1 MKRYLLM
8 LVALIATTG
17 AWAGTTS
24 YDISVGTCDNGKL
37 AFTVGGAEVS
47 AAAEGQTV
55 TITAKPDDV
64 YYLESLAA
72 SAYTSWEGAL
82 ARTRSGSENISVNK
96 DIALTKVD
104 NNTYT
109 FVMPAAKVIVNAV
122 FKQGFKVEVE
132 NSGNGEPL
140 SDVFVAISDI
150 DNTAKTVVISNLI
163 VPTAADGK
171 PLAVHIPAQL
181 GEYTV
186 IGVAADVFAGQNVT
200 DVYLPETE
208 KPIAIADNSIPAAA
222 KVHVP
227 LALLDDYALTAALKG
242 NFEAGKIVAATT
254 PVNKFWTFS
263 SGVDIILPA
272 GVKAHTCIIP
282 NGVEVQII
290 EIPEEQLLIN
300 GKRVLKANNGV
311 LIANDN
317 EKGGNTYEIVANPG
331 NQISGRKPA
340 TSSLN
345 SYGDNLL
352 EAVVES
358 RHYAAGEYCVLVDNE
373 FHPILDNA
381 SMVPACK
388 AVLKKPA
395 TAAGARKLNINK

>member
-1 MKRYLLM
+1 M
-8 LVALIATTG
+8 LVALIVTTG
-17 AWAGTTS
+17 AWATAAQ
-24 YDISVGTCDNGKL
+24 YDISVGTFNHGQL
-37 AFTVGGAEVS
+37 AFSIGGTAVT

-55 TITAKPDDV
+55 TITATPDDV
-64 YYLESLAA
+64 YYLDDLTV
-72 SAYTSWEGAL
+72 SAYTTWEGAM
-82 ARTRSGSENISVNK
+82 ARTRSGESIDLTK
-96 DIALTKVD
+96 DIALTKVN

-109 FVMPAAKVIVNAV
+109 FRMPGMKVIVDAV
-122 FKQGFKVEVE
+122 FKEGFLVEVE
-132 NSGNGEPL
+132 NSLNGQ
-140 SDVFVAISDI
+140 SVSDI
-150 DNTAKTVVISNLI
+150 YVAVSDINKTAKTVTVSKLI
-163 VPTAADGK
+163 VPPAADGK

-208 KPIAIADNSIPAAA
+208 KPVAIADNSIPAAA

-242 NFEAGKIVAATT
+242 NFEAGNISAVTT
-254 PVNKFWTFS
+254 PVNKYWTFS
-263 SGVDIILPA
+263 SGVDVVLPA

-311 LIANDN
+311 LLANDN

-331 NQISGRKPA
+331 NQISGTKPA

-345 SYGDNLL
+345 SYGENLL

-358 RHYAAGEYCVLVDNE
+358 KHYAPGEYYVLVNNE
-373 FHPILDNA
+373 FHAILDNA
-381 SMVPACK
+381 SQVPACK